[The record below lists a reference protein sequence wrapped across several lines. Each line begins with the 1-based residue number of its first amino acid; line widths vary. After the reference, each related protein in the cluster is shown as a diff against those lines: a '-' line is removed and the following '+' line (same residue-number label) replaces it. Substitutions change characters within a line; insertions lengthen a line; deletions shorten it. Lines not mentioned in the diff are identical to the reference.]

1 MKEMTIRLRSFQDI
15 RDLSAIA
22 GKMNF
27 PVLLIDEK
35 REGNAKSLMSMF
47 GLNLRQN
54 LTVQADCDDDDFEVF
69 RTLAGRFEVGSNS

>member
-1 MKEMTIRLRSFQDI
+1 MKIRLRSFQDI

-27 PVLLIDEK
+27 PILLLDEK
-35 REGNAKSLMSMF
+35 REGNANSLMSRV

-54 LTVQADCDDDDFEVF
+54 LTVGADCQDDAFEVF
-69 RTLAGRFEVGSNS
+69 RLLAGRFEVGSNS

>member
-1 MKEMTIRLRSFQDI
+1 VKEMTIRLSSFQDI

-27 PVLLIDEK
+27 LIRITDGH
-35 REGNAKSLMSMF
+35 REGNAKSLMSIF

-54 LTVQADCDDDDFEVF
+54 LTVQANCEDDDFEVF
-69 RTLAGRFEVGSNS
+69 RTLAGRFEVGSK

>member
-1 MKEMTIRLRSFQDI
+1 MKEMTIRLSSFQDI

-27 PVLLIDEK
+27 PIRITDGH
-35 REGNAKSLMSMF
+35 REGNAKSLMSIF

-54 LTVQADCDDDDFEVF
+54 LTVQANCEDDDFEVF
-69 RTLAGRFEVGSNS
+69 RTLAGRFEVGSK

>member
-1 MKEMTIRLRSFQDI
+1 MKEMTIRLGSFQEV

-27 PVLLIDEK
+27 SVRIKDGH

-47 GLNLRQN
+47 GLNLRQP
-54 LTVQADCDDDDFEVF
+54 LTVQLDCDEDDFEVF
-69 RTLAGRFEVGSNS
+69 RTLAGRFEVTSE